1 MINGKK
7 IIALIPARGGSK
19 SIPKKN
25 IALLGGKPLIAWSI
39 EVAKSI
45 DFIDEI
51 IVSTD
56 CKEIAEVA
64 NNFGAKVQ
72 ERPSELASDSSLV
85 IDTVRY
91 VLSNMENDLNDDDYL
106 LLLEPTCPLRSEQDI
121 RSCINLIETE
131 QLDSVAT
138 YKEAELNPHRAWK
151 IADNKPM
158 SFIDGVNPWLPRQ
171 ELPKSYQLNG
181 AIYLTKVGIID
192 ENTVGLMNGSIGAI
206 VMPKERSIDIDHPID
221 LLVAEVVI
229 NGEK

>member
-25 IALLGGKPLIAWSI
+25 IALLGGKPLISWSI
-39 EVAKSI
+39 EVAKAI
-45 DFIDEI
+45 DLIDEI

-64 NNFGAKVQ
+64 KKFGAKVQ
-72 ERPSELASDSSLV
+72 ERPSELANDSSLV

-91 VLSNMENDLNDDDYL
+91 VLSNMENYLDDDDYL

-121 RSCINLIETE
+121 KSCINLIETE

-151 IADNKPM
+151 IIGNKPT

-171 ELPKSYQLNG
+171 ELPMSYQLNG
-181 AIYLTKVGIID
+181 AIYLSKVGVID
-192 ENTVGLMNGSIGAI
+192 EKTVGLVNGNIGAI

-221 LLVAEVVI
+221 LLVAEVIV
-229 NGEK
+229 NG